1 MAHDQRHQMIR
12 RFLVWIGLL
21 RAEDVRS
28 DSKAVLA
35 EARREIEA
43 SRRVRE
49 REMRL
54 RVEVLRRDR

>member
-1 MAHDQRHQMIR
+1 MAHDQRHQVIR

-21 RAEDVRS
+21 RPEDARS
-28 DSKAVLA
+28 DAKAVLA
-35 EARREIEA
+35 DARRELDI
-43 SRRVRE
+43 SRRIRE

>member
-1 MAHDQRHQMIR
+1 MIR

-21 RAEDVRS
+21 RAEDARS
-28 DSKAVLA
+28 DSKIVLA
-35 EARREIEA
+35 EARREIAA

>member
-1 MAHDQRHQMIR
+1 MAHDQRHQVIR

-21 RAEDVRS
+21 RAEEARS

-35 EARREIEA
+35 AAHRELEV